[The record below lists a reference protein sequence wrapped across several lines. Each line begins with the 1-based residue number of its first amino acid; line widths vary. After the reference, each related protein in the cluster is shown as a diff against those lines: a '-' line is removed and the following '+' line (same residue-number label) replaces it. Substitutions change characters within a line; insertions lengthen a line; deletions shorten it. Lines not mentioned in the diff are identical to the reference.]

1 MGKNN
6 YVNFHRHCHY
16 SNIIS
21 PDCAIKPIDYINR
34 AIELNQT
41 AISCVQHGTTA
52 GYFEYYELCKKYNLK
67 FIYGSEVY
75 ISLNENKED
84 KTNAHMIIL
93 SKNQKGFK
101 ILNSL
106 LSRANTENYYYKA
119 RISLEWLLNL
129 SDEDSDNIVITTACV
144 GGIWKYDNY
153 EEIIIKLNNKFKNNF
168 YLEVQYHN
176 TQSQKNIN
184 YTIMELSN
192 KYNIPII
199 MGCDSHMIYEEQKK
213 DRDAFLYAKGISY
226 EDEEGWFLDYPSYE
240 ECFNRFEQQG
250 VLKKEE
256 IISAIKNTNICLSFD
271 SIEFNNELKI
281 PSVYPN
287 KSQKEKNEIFK
298 NIILEEAK
306 KKFGSLS
313 NIEEEYKIAI
323 KNEVKVVIDTNMA
336 DYFILNYYII
346 KKGIEKGGKLTL
358 TSRGSCP
365 SFYINNLLGF
375 TTIDR
380 VKSPVTLYPERFAT
394 VERVLAGSVFDID
407 FNIADRQP
415 FIDAQNEILGEDKS
429 YWLSTYGTLKVK
441 SSFKMYAKANDIPF
455 EISNNIIKYIDKY
468 ESAIKYA
475 EEEEKEN
482 INPDDFIPSE
492 YREIF
497 NNSKKYN
504 GLIDSISSH
513 PCFAKETLVL
523 TSEGYKNIENI
534 KEGDYVL
541 THSNSYKKVIK
552 TMKRISKDVYDLKIT
567 GDKIKVTG
575 NHPFYVIKNIEKN
588 NNKINPI
595 WKNVEDLEKNDM
607 IGFSI
612 NTESKIPNI
621 LKEMTNNN
629 FWWIIGRYMGDG
641 WIEEFERKS
650 GKGKGQMVKRTIIC
664 CPKQKDELLS
674 ITSKL
679 DNMFEYR
686 VQEERTTYKIILK
699 HNKVLFDYLK
709 TFGKYAY
716 GKHLTKDIFNLPL
729 ELLKSFLEGYLSA
742 DGHFSNNIFKFS
754 TVSKELAYGLQQ
766 CIHKVY
772 KRYCGITI
780 DNRCGKD
787 IIEGRT
793 VNRRKQYKCSFK
805 LKDSKKDMNFFKEGF
820 MWVRYK
826 NKNKE
831 IFNDYVYNLEVEE
844 DHSYTANNCTVHN
857 CAFILSPFS
866 ISDNIGI
873 IKAKDFICA
882 NIEGKYMDKYMY
894 MKNDLL
900 AVTVVDII
908 YKTFEKIGITP
919 FTTNELM
926 EKIKSDNKTW
936 DVYKNGNT
944 IGLNQ
949 VEQPK
954 AREKIMKYKPKNI
967 SELSAFVCAIR
978 PSFQSMINVFLNR
991 EDFSYNIP
999 DFDNLLITEELPQSF
1014 LLTQEQVMKV
1024 LGYVGFEISESYTI
1038 LKSIA
1043 KKKQGVV
1050 EPLKNRFVDG
1060 FIEKGNKKE
1069 EAETVWQ
1076 IIQDSSNY
1084 LFNSSHAL
1092 SVALD
1097 SVYGAYLKAHYPLEF
1112 YTTMI
1117 EIYTEKKN
1125 NEKVASVKQE
1135 MKFFNIKE
1143 GLLRFGENNS
1153 KITYNKEKNTISSL
1167 LASIKDINKDVGE
1180 RLYELSKQKKYY
1192 NFLDLLKDIKEQ
1204 KVLQS
1209 NQLEILIKLDYFS
1222 EFGKSQYLLDIVSIY
1237 ENFYSKKQISKSD
1250 LVKLN
1255 ITSDTMERFS
1265 NKQTEKL
1272 YKEIDNE
1279 GLVKYL
1285 ISELDD
1291 KDISLKEKL
1300 HSQKEYIGYIEYT
1313 NDKLSDNFYYV
1324 LETKFYQSKNKP
1336 YLKLYRLKDGNTV
1349 DYRINDGFEFNTF
1362 KDGDIIKV
1370 IKEEK
1375 KNKSRL
1381 IEGKWVKLEGEF
1393 NNFIKSWQVL

>member
-52 GYFEYYELCKKYNLK
+52 GYFEYYELCKKHNLK

-119 RISLEWLLNL
+119 RISLEWLLSL
-129 SDEDSDNIVITTACV
+129 PKEDSDNIVITTACV

-184 YTIMELSN
+184 CTIIELSN
-192 KYNIPII
+192 KYKIPII

-250 VLKKEE
+250 ILKKEE

-441 SSFKMYAKANDIPF
+441 SSFKMYAKANDVPF

-504 GLIDSISSH
+504 GLIDSISAH
-513 PCFAKETLVL
+513 P
-523 TSEGYKNIENI
+523 
-534 KEGDYVL
+534 
-541 THSNSYKKVIK
+541 
-552 TMKRISKDVYDLKIT
+552 
-567 GDKIKVTG
+567 
-575 NHPFYVIKNIEKN
+575 
-588 NNKINPI
+588 
-595 WKNVEDLEKNDM
+595 
-607 IGFSI
+607 
-612 NTESKIPNI
+612 
-621 LKEMTNNN
+621 
-629 FWWIIGRYMGDG
+629 
-641 WIEEFERKS
+641 
-650 GKGKGQMVKRTIIC
+650 
-664 CPKQKDELLS
+664 
-674 ITSKL
+674 
-679 DNMFEYR
+679 
-686 VQEERTTYKIILK
+686 
-699 HNKVLFDYLK
+699 
-709 TFGKYAY
+709 
-716 GKHLTKDIFNLPL
+716 
-729 ELLKSFLEGYLSA
+729 
-742 DGHFSNNIFKFS
+742 
-754 TVSKELAYGLQQ
+754 
-766 CIHKVY
+766 
-772 KRYCGITI
+772 
-780 DNRCGKD
+780 
-787 IIEGRT
+787 
-793 VNRRKQYKCSFK
+793 
-805 LKDSKKDMNFFKEGF
+805 
-820 MWVRYK
+820 
-826 NKNKE
+826 
-831 IFNDYVYNLEVEE
+831 
-844 DHSYTANNCTVHN
+844 

-944 IGLNQ
+944 IGVNQ

-1050 EPLKNRFVDG
+1050 EPLKNRFVNG

-1237 ENFYSKKQISKSD
+1237 ENFYSRKQISKSD

-1255 ITSDTMERFS
+1255 ITSDIMERFS

-1285 ISELDD
+1285 ISELED

-1300 HSQKEYIGYIEYT
+1300 SSQKEYIGYIEYV
-1313 NDKLSDNFYYV
+1313 NEKLSDNFYYV

-1362 KDGDIIKV
+1362 KEGDIIKI

-1375 KNKSRL
+1375 KNKSKL
-1381 IEGKWVKLEGEF
+1381 IDGKWVKLEGEF